1 MKKITD
7 AMREAAPAPLYGCA
21 TQGCAEQKSVRAV
34 ELRWYLSGF
43 YCELCI
49 DGMAY
54 AARQAQP
61 DRPDDRHT
69 GPTLAKLLADGKRAG
84 VTPRQAPEPYYPC
97 ACHECAV
104 EVSYPAD
111 MLAWCR
117 DGFYCDEC
125 IGEMDSERDD
135 DEDHTVTIGPDLA
148 DVLAQVPAAVPVE
161 APPLRYLG
169 DTP

>member
-7 AMREAAPAPLYGCA
+7 AMREAVPAPLYGCA
-21 TQGCAEQKSVRAV
+21 TQGCAEQKSVRAA
-34 ELRWYLSGF
+34 ELRWYRAGF

-49 DGMAY
+49 DGMA
-54 AARQAQP
+54 AA
-61 DRPDDRHT
+61 DGDDLHVH
-69 GPTLAKLLADGKRAG
+69 GATLAAWQ
-84 VTPRQAPEPYYPC
+84 QARPSPGGALGYAMPEPCYPC

-117 DGFYCDEC
+117 DGFYCDEY

-148 DVLAQVPAAVPVE
+148 DVLAQAPAAVPVE

>member
-1 MKKITD
+1 
-7 AMREAAPAPLYGCA
+7 
-21 TQGCAEQKSVRAV
+21 
-34 ELRWYLSGF
+34 
-43 YCELCI
+43 
-49 DGMAY
+49 
-54 AARQAQP
+54 
-61 DRPDDRHT
+61 
-69 GPTLAKLLADGKRAG
+69 
-84 VTPRQAPEPYYPC
+84 
-97 ACHECAV
+97 
-104 EVSYPAD
+104 

-148 DVLAQVPAAVPVE
+148 DVLAQAPAAVPAE